1 MRVWRRLVILG
12 LSLAC
17 CLAMAQSARPDLLTP
32 PEWRREGALGELAV
46 AGWLAGAARLDR
58 VDALD
63 QGMKPSAQSPLPE
76 LAALAR
82 SLPLV
87 WAAEPRVWPQALAE
101 LAGLAW
107 QAAQAVACTA
117 YERVFGVL
125 GEAAYALSPED
136 ALAVR
141 VERDYLLF
149 SRQQPWYRYDFMT
162 PLRQLW
168 TALPAD
174 GPAWRRWER
183 RYLLTS
189 VWGARALAA
198 AGMRLLFPVPA
209 RKPVTA
215 VVVDRWLAPLGPVW
229 PDLQRVRS
237 FRDGSQLLLLPRD
250 ADVAT
255 RLLAIALEGAD
266 FIEIAGNPEEAPIE
280 LAVRAPT
287 DWLPE
292 QAEVEL
298 LHVQPVAGRAGE
310 AHLILRTSVGSL
322 ARQLREFQVSGILL
336 EKVFDY

>member
-1 MRVWRRLVILG
+1 MSGARGLLALGLALLCACAQAQGSGAELQTPPGWRR
-12 LSLAC
+12 
-17 CLAMAQSARPDLLTP
+17 D
-32 PEWRREGALGELAV
+32 GALGGLAV
-46 AGWLAGAARLDR
+46 AGWLAEAARLDR
-58 VDALD
+58 VDARD
-63 QGMKPSAQSPLPE
+63 QGMPPSAQSPQPE

-87 WAAEPRVWPQALAE
+87 WAAEPRLWPSALAE

-107 QAAQAVACTA
+107 QAVQAVAGAA

-125 GEAAYALSPED
+125 GEDARALSPED
-136 ALAVR
+136 GLAAR
-141 VERDYLLF
+141 AERDYLLF
-149 SRQQPWYRYDFMT
+149 SRHLPWYRYDFVSV
-162 PLRQLW
+162 LRQLW
-168 TALPAD
+168 TLPAIE
-174 GPAWRRWER
+174 GGGWRRWER
-183 RYLLTS
+183 RYLLST

-198 AGMRLLFPVPA
+198 GAMSLLDPPPA
-209 RKPVTA
+209 RRPLTA

-237 FRDGSQLLLLPRD
+237 FRDGSQLLALPRD

-280 LAVRAPT
+280 LAVRAPR

-298 LHVQPVAGRAGE
+298 LHVQPVAGRAEE
-310 AHLILRTSVGSL
+310 AHMILRTSVGGL
-322 ARQLREFQVSGILL
+322 GRQLREFQAAGILL